1 MPLAPT
7 GRPIKAQANG
17 LGRLSSPYF
26 GSQALK
32 GRDKDRPCSLGDI
45 GPRPSH
51 SAISPFQGSQP
62 DGKGFSNPG
71 RLA

>member
-1 MPLAPT
+1 VHA
-7 GRPIKAQANG
+7 
-17 LGRLSSPYF
+17 SSPDGAAYQSPGQRSGSAKSYF

-51 SAISPFQGSQP
+51 SALSPFQGSQQE
-62 DGKGFSNPG
+62 GKGFSNPG